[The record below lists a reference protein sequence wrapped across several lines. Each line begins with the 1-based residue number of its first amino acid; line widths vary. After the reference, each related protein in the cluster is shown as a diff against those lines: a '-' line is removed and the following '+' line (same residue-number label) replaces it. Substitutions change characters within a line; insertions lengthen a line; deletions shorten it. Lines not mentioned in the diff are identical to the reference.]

1 MKGKEAVETI
11 FRYCSLTTGM
21 GFTVLYDLGNP
32 AVAGILSSEGGLRK
46 VIDDIIA
53 QRMASA
59 STLGEKLVSLC
70 RASGVIWS
78 HPVRGPA
85 FQIEQELSEEEEQV
99 LQSLISEL
107 DRLDTFIQL

>member
-1 MKGKEAVETI
+1 MKGKEAVETLI
-11 FRYCSLTTGM
+11 RYCSLATGM
-21 GFTVLYDLGNP
+21 GFTVVYDLNDS
-32 AVAGILSSEGGLRK
+32 ALVDIILSEVSLRK
-46 VIDDIIA
+46 ITGEIIA

-59 STLGEKLVSLC
+59 ATLAEKLSTLC

-85 FQIEQELSEEEEQV
+85 FQIGQELSEEEEQV

-107 DRLDTFIQL
+107 DRLDTLIRL